1 MWLYRVLFG
10 FDLLVVLVLAYFF
23 VDDLQYD
30 RSGGAPAYWLP
41 VIGIPIA
48 VMAASVAA
56 HAHGRKRLATWLLVL
71 LTLPPLLFVLFF
83 GFLFATVG
91 RWN

>member
-23 VDDLQYD
+23 AEDLRYD
-30 RSGGAPAYWLP
+30 HSGGASAYWLP
-41 VIGIPIA
+41 VLAVPIA
-48 VMAASVAA
+48 IMVASTMALAR
-56 HAHGRKRLATWLLVL
+56 GRKRLATGLLVV
-71 LTLPPLLFVLFF
+71 LTLPPFLYALFF
-83 GFLFATVG
+83 GLLFATVA